1 MSDHPTLV
9 FLHGVGDGNPQ
20 GNWKRILNESL
31 TRLGYPTIDEV
42 EVIAPIYAHALKG
55 TDDEGPVPPLTIPD
69 LSRDKAAQHRWAVE
83 TRTSA
88 LERMLNAVNNP
99 GQGVPGGNQVVEAAL
114 YAPIFSQARNY
125 LRDPNIRAGVLQRIL
140 KAMPKQGEIL
150 LVGHSLGSV
159 IAADLV
165 RRLPPE
171 VTVTGLVT
179 IGSPLA
185 NGEFDVDNLRRYL
198 EAPPSNL
205 RWWVNIWDSRDPV
218 SAHRGVSSLFPWMLD
233 RRVNTDPLKLPHYLP
248 RFLETDEVA
257 LPIGHALFGSLS
269 KDLVLASRDLEIAP
283 TYVETLTLLALRYGH
298 LVASNLDPK
307 LQTRYR
313 SALAE
318 TQTTVIAQLTE
329 QARLEGRPQA
339 SAITELVNH
348 PKDEDGWASSPSH
361 IRHLSKMNAA
371 NPLVSVALANVIAPF
386 QISVPKSVQR
396 DAFEELTIE
405 MGLGRQLGL
414 DLVDSRL
421 EAEKALED
429 GARIVFKWAALG
441 VGVLAILT
449 TGGMAIAA
457 APAGLAG
464 AAAITAGLAA
474 FGPGGMVGGLLTA
487 GALVGVSSGG
497 IASSLAST
505 RASVHDVETLLV
517 SRLTAAILRQKQ
529 KLEQDPDTWLILVD
543 SEREIRRSLQ
553 RLSTFSDRNA
563 AVVKDA
569 KKKLA
574 YVEKAVE
581 YLAKHGLGPAPLQIE
596 DADADAG

>member
-1 MSDHPTLV
+1 M
-9 FLHGVGDGNPQ
+9 
-20 GNWKRILNESL
+20 
-31 TRLGYPTIDEV
+31 
-42 EVIAPIYAHALKG
+42 
-55 TDDEGPVPPLTIPD
+55 
-69 LSRDKAAQHRWAVE
+69 
-83 TRTSA
+83 
-88 LERMLNAVNNP
+88 
-99 GQGVPGGNQVVEAAL
+99 
-114 YAPIFSQARNY
+114 
-125 LRDPNIRAGVLQRIL
+125 
-140 KAMPKQGEIL
+140 
-150 LVGHSLGSV
+150 
-159 IAADLV
+159 
-165 RRLPPE
+165 
-171 VTVTGLVT
+171 
-179 IGSPLA
+179 
-185 NGEFDVDNLRRYL
+185 
-198 EAPPSNL
+198 
-205 RWWVNIWDSRDPV
+205 
-218 SAHRGVSSLFPWMLD
+218 
-233 RRVNTDPLKLPHYLP
+233 
-248 RFLETDEVA
+248 
-257 LPIGHALFGSLS
+257 
-269 KDLVLASRDLEIAP
+269 
-283 TYVETLTLLALRYGH
+283 
-298 LVASNLDPK
+298 
-307 LQTRYR
+307 
-313 SALAE
+313 
-318 TQTTVIAQLTE
+318 
-329 QARLEGRPQA
+329 
-339 SAITELVNH
+339 
-348 PKDEDGWASSPSH
+348 
-361 IRHLSKMNAA
+361 
-371 NPLVSVALANVIAPF
+371 SVALANVIAPF
-386 QISVPKSVQR
+386 QISVPKSVQG

-563 AVVKDA
+563 AVVKDG

-574 YVEKAVE
+574 SVEKAVE

-596 DADADAG
+596 DADAEEG

>member
-88 LERMLNAVNNP
+88 LERILNAGNNP

-233 RRVNTDPLKLPHYLP
+233 RRVNTDLLKLPHYL
-248 RFLETDEVA
+248 E
-257 LPIGHALFGSLS
+257 
-269 KDLVLASRDLEIAP
+269 K
-283 TYVETLTLLALRYGH
+283 LLG
-298 LVASNLDPK
+298 D
-307 LQTRYR
+307 
-313 SALAE
+313 
-318 TQTTVIAQLTE
+318 
-329 QARLEGRPQA
+329 
-339 SAITELVNH
+339 
-348 PKDEDGWASSPSH
+348 
-361 IRHLSKMNAA
+361 
-371 NPLVSVALANVIAPF
+371 
-386 QISVPKSVQR
+386 
-396 DAFEELTIE
+396 
-405 MGLGRQLGL
+405 
-414 DLVDSRL
+414 
-421 EAEKALED
+421 
-429 GARIVFKWAALG
+429 
-441 VGVLAILT
+441 
-449 TGGMAIAA
+449 
-457 APAGLAG
+457 
-464 AAAITAGLAA
+464 
-474 FGPGGMVGGLLTA
+474 
-487 GALVGVSSGG
+487 
-497 IASSLAST
+497 
-505 RASVHDVETLLV
+505 
-517 SRLTAAILRQKQ
+517 
-529 KLEQDPDTWLILVD
+529 
-543 SEREIRRSLQ
+543 
-553 RLSTFSDRNA
+553 
-563 AVVKDA
+563 
-569 KKKLA
+569 
-574 YVEKAVE
+574 
-581 YLAKHGLGPAPLQIE
+581 
-596 DADADAG
+596 